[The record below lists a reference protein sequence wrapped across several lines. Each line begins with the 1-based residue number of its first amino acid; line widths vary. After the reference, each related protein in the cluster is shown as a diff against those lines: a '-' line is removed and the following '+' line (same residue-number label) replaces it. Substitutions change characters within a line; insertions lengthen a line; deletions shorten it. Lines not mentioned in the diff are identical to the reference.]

1 VLTIVR
7 AFWQICIFR
16 LAPQDVPRSSVL
28 LLTTALINLSLSTSI
43 NSLQLPFR
51 YALLIALLEMGVM
64 VGLTATLLYAFRHT
78 GRLPQTLTAL
88 MGSGAVIGAIVLVL
102 FVAFAQL
109 PALPRLGVFLWNL
122 LVMGHILRHALNIHL
137 VAGFFIAVGYAVV
150 LRQLILLADRLLS
163 AAI

>member
-1 VLTIVR
+1 MPPRVTPDVARRAPAGFTIVE
-7 AFWQICIFR
+7 
-16 LAPQDVPRSSVL
+16 
-28 LLTTALINLSLSTSI
+28 LIVTVAVV
-43 NSLQLPFR
+43 
-51 YALLIALLEMGVM
+51 ALLIALLEMGVI

-78 GRLPQTLTAL
+78 GRLAQTLTAL

-122 LVMGHILRHALNIHL
+122 LVMGHILRHALSTHL

-150 LRQLILLADRLLS
+150 LRQLILFADRLLS